1 MFKKV
6 LFILSAVFLFSAMA
20 HNAFADVSAQLE
32 QAKAYVEN
40 KHYEQAEIIYKT
52 IAQDYPDT
60 TDALAAQTGLTV
72 LYITWGKEPEAQAGL
87 AGLVADFSGY
97 QGIANSLNEI
107 ADTFRHV
114 QRYQKAGELYQY
126 VIDGQPPVK
135 DEIWSQACLIGLDVV
150 LGDDGT
156 AQSALEQLLSEF
168 SDVEDMPAIF
178 DGLAEDCVKVKKYSE
193 ARQLYQYILDNRPDS
208 KRAIW
213 AQSGLGVS
221 NAGLGNHAAAQAAI
235 ETLLTEFSGHPSL
248 GELILAIA
256 EPYYDEAFRKQSEG
270 LTSQASSHFQ
280 MAVAICEMV
289 KSRVP
294 GFVADPETYSWEG
307 ACYRELGEY
316 EKSIECYQKVVDDY
330 PGYDMAW
337 YALFMVGRSYADAL
351 LLKESVEAREDVLAY
366 HEPGWAML
374 RTGDHK
380 YIRYGYGQ
388 EGLYDLHEAAPEVV
402 NRADADPRTLASMRE
417 RMLQRTLEASRT
429 PQVRHFRY

>member
-6 LFILSAVFLFSAMA
+6 LFISSVLLCVLFSQISVEC
-20 HNAFADVSAQLE
+20 FADATAQLEQATTYIEENQFE

-40 KHYEQAEIIYKT
+40 KHYEQAEVIYQT

-60 TDALAAQTGLTV
+60 NDALAAQTGLTV
-72 LYITWGKEPEAQAGL
+72 LYITWAKEPEAQAGL

-135 DEIWSQACLIGLDVV
+135 DAIWSQACLIGLDVV
-150 LGDDGT
+150 LGDDDT

-178 DGLAEDCVKVKKYSE
+178 DGLAEDCVEVKKYNE
-193 ARQLYQYILDNRPDS
+193 ARQLYQYILDNMPDS
-208 KRAIW
+208 ERAIW
-213 AQSGLGVS
+213 VQSGLGIS
-221 NAGLGNHAAAQAAI
+221 NAGLGNDAAAQAAI

-270 LTSQASSHFQ
+270 LESQASSYFQ
-280 MAVAICEMV
+280 TAITIAELV
-289 KSRVP
+289 KSEVP
-294 GFVADPETYSWEG
+294 DFVIEPDTYLWEG

-330 PGYDMAW
+330 PDHSLAW
-337 YALFMVGRSYADAL
+337 HALFLVGRNYED
-351 LLKESVEAREDVLAY
+351 LKESGVLSKS
-366 HEPGWAML
+366 E
-374 RTGDHK
+374 
-380 YIRYGYGQ
+380 
-388 EGLYDLHEAAPEVV
+388 
-402 NRADADPRTLASMRE
+402 ADARIKAAYEQLLRDYPDCKA
-417 RMLQRTLEASRT
+417 A
-429 PQVRHFRY
+429 RYARRWLSSHNST